1 MKTTLLILCCL
12 ALGACSKGVFSDASI
27 KYGNP
32 ETGKWE
38 TIPAVVYVKKGE
50 IKAVIV
56 DR

>member
-1 MKTTLLILCCL
+1 MKTTLLIVCCL